1 VPAEYIYTLS
11 RSYSGQKIILVG
23 SWELGVQKHCVVNR
37 RYTAI
42 QILYDHCVTDTIPDI
57 DSLPETLCERLLAPF
72 HQFGVNLGLSR
83 IQTLLSALDSPHQ
96 SVPIIHVA
104 GTNGK
109 GSVCAYLSTILTAA
123 GYKVGRYTSPHL
135 VDWNERI
142 CINNEPIST
151 ESAVTVLDRVIAAID
166 PTLPTPTQ
174 FEIVTAAMW
183 LYFAQSRVDIAVIE
197 VGLGGRLD
205 ATNVCDNP
213 LATVIV
219 SIDLEH
225 WQQLGDTIAKIAG
238 EKAGILKPNCP
249 AIIGTLPPDA
259 IEVVAERIAALNCP
273 ATWVKP
279 AIETPKSRS
288 TSQIS
293 LSSDSLPWVEFEGI
307 EYPLALLGEMQL
319 TNSAIAI
326 ATIQTL
332 RQSGWK
338 ISDDAIITGMANT
351 QWRGRI
357 QWTTWRVNRKLL
369 IDGAHNPAAAI
380 ALRQYVDTLNTPI
393 SWVMGMLS
401 TKSHL
406 EIFQALLRPGDRLY
420 LVPVPDHSSADP
432 TELADIARSVCGGL
446 DSIDTCA
453 DLTTGLTAAMT
464 TTATHQ
470 PVLCGSL
477 YLLGYFLKLGQ

>member
-1 VPAEYIYTLS
+1 MVSIQLTIASALAELL
-11 RSYSGQKIILVG
+11 RAMNK
-23 SWELGVQKHCVVNR
+23 

-42 QILYDHCVTDTIPDI
+42 EIFYDYCVTDPISDI
-57 DSLPETLCERLLAPF
+57 ERLLAPF

-83 IQTLLSALDSPHQ
+83 IQALLTALDSPHL

-142 CINNEPIST
+142 CIDNEPIST
-151 ESAVTVLDRVIAAID
+151 ESAVAAIDRVITAID
-166 PTLPTPTQ
+166 PTTPTPTQ

-183 LYFAQSRVDIAVIE
+183 LYFAQSQVDIAVIE

-205 ATNVCDNP
+205 ATNVCANP

-219 SIDLEH
+219 SISLEH
-225 WQQLGDTIAKIAG
+225 WQQLGDTVAKIAG
-238 EKAGILKPNCP
+238 EKAGILKANCP
-249 AIIGTLPPDA
+249 AIIGTLPPEA

-273 ATWVKP
+273 ATWVKS
-279 AIETPKSRS
+279 AIEIPKPRS
-288 TSQIS
+288 TPQAS
-293 LSSDSLPWVEFEGI
+293 LSADSLPWVKSGGI

-326 ATIQTL
+326 STIQTL

-338 ISDDAIITGMANT
+338 ISDESIVTGMANT

-357 QWTTWRVNRKLL
+357 QWMTWLVGVRNASASTEASALRNRQLL

-432 TELADIARSVCGGL
+432 VELADIARSVCVGL
-446 DSIDTCA
+446 DSIDTYP
-453 DLTTGLTAAMT
+453 DLITGLTVAMA
-464 TTATHQ
+464 TTATYQ

-477 YLLGYFLKLGQ
+477 YLLGYFLKLQSLNPD

>member
-1 VPAEYIYTLS
+1 
-11 RSYSGQKIILVG
+11 
-23 SWELGVQKHCVVNR
+23 
-37 RYTAI
+37 
-42 QILYDHCVTDTIPDI
+42 VTDIIPDI
-57 DSLPETLCERLLAPF
+57 DRLLAPF

-83 IQTLLSALDSPHQ
+83 IQTLLIALGSPHQ
-96 SVPIIHVA
+96 SVPTIHVA

-142 CINNEPIST
+142 CIDNAPISN
-151 ESAVTVLDRVIAAID
+151 ECAVTVIDQVIAAID
-166 PTLPTPTQ
+166 SATPTPTQ

-183 LYFAQSRVDIAVIE
+183 WYFAQSQVDIAVIE

-205 ATNVCDNP
+205 ATNVCDHP
-213 LATVIV
+213 LATIIT

-249 AIIGTLPPDA
+249 AIIGTLPPEA
-259 IEVVAERIAALNCP
+259 IAVVAERIAALNCP
-273 ATWVKP
+273 VTWVKP
-279 AIETPKSRS
+279 AVTIQQSRS
-288 TSQIS
+288 TPQTS
-293 LSSDSLPWVEFEGI
+293 LSPDPLPWVEFGGI

-326 ATIQTL
+326 ATIQIL

-338 ISDDAIITGMANT
+338 ISDEAIVTGMANT

-357 QWTTWRVNRKLL
+357 QWTNWHGQKLL

-380 ALRQYVDTLNTPI
+380 ALRQYVDTLNEPI

-401 TKSHL
+401 TKSHR

-432 TELADIARSVCGGL
+432 VELASVARSVCSSL
-446 DSIDTCA
+446 DSIATYT

-477 YLLGYFLKLGQ
+477 YLLGYFLKLA

>member
-1 VPAEYIYTLS
+1 M
-11 RSYSGQKIILVG
+11 
-23 SWELGVQKHCVVNR
+23 NR
-37 RYTAI
+37 RYTSI
-42 QILYDHCVTDTIPDI
+42 EIFYDYCVTDTIPDI
-57 DSLPETLCERLLAPF
+57 DSLPETLRERLLAPF

-83 IQTLLSALDSPHQ
+83 IQTLLTALGSPHL

-109 GSVCAYLSTILTAA
+109 GSVCAYISTILTAA

-142 CINNEPIST
+142 CIDHQPISN
-151 ESAVTVLDRVIAAID
+151 ESAVAVLDRVIAAID
-166 PTLPTPTQ
+166 PTTPTPTQ

-183 LYFAQSRVDIAVIE
+183 LYFAQSQVDIAVIE

-205 ATNVCDNP
+205 ATNVCDHP

-219 SIDLEH
+219 SISLEH
-225 WQQLGDTIAKIAG
+225 WQQLGDTVAKIAG
-238 EKAGILKPNCP
+238 EKAGILKANCP

-279 AIETPKSRS
+279 AQKIPKPRS
-288 TSQIS
+288 IPQASFS
-293 LSSDSLPWVEFEGI
+293 LDSLPWVESEGI

-338 ISDDAIITGMANT
+338 ISDEAIVTGMANT

-357 QWTTWRVNRKLL
+357 QWTTWLDRKLL

-432 TELADIARSVCGGL
+432 AALADLARSGCSL
-446 DSIDTCA
+446 DSIDIYTN
-453 DLTTGLTAAMT
+453 LTTGLTAAMT

-477 YLLGYFLKLGQ
+477 YLLGYFLKLRH

>member
-1 VPAEYIYTLS
+1 M
-11 RSYSGQKIILVG
+11 
-23 SWELGVQKHCVVNR
+23 
-37 RYTAI
+37 
-42 QILYDHCVTDTIPDI
+42 TDPTSDI
-57 DSLPETLCERLLAPF
+57 DTLLAPF

-83 IQTLLSALDSPHQ
+83 IQTLLAALGSPHR

-109 GSVCAYLSTILTAA
+109 GSVCAYLSSILSAA

-151 ESAVTVLDRVIAAID
+151 DIAVKVLTQVITAID
-166 PTLPTPTQ
+166 PLIATPTQ

-183 LYFAQSRVDIAVIE
+183 LYFAQSQVDIAVIE

-213 LATVIV
+213 LATIIT

-225 WQQLGDTIAKIAG
+225 WQQLGDTIAKITV

-249 AIIGTLPPDA
+249 AIIGTLPPTA
-259 IEVVAERIAALNCP
+259 ITVVTERIAHLNCP
-273 ATWVKP
+273 TTWVKP
-279 AIETPKSRS
+279 AVVTSKPDLNPK
-288 TSQIS
+288 IS
-293 LSSDSLPWVEFEGI
+293 LPQNSLPWVEFAGVK
-307 EYPLALLGEMQL
+307 YPLALLGEMQL

-326 ATIQTL
+326 ATIQIL
-332 RQSGWK
+332 RQTGWE
-338 ISDDAIITGMANT
+338 ISDEAIVTGMTNT
-351 QWRGRI
+351 QWLGRI
-357 QWTTWRVNRKLL
+357 QWTTWQEHELL

-380 ALRQYVDTLNTPI
+380 ALRQYIDTLNLPI
-393 SWVMGMLS
+393 RWLMGMLS
-401 TKSHL
+401 TKSHQ
-406 EIFQALLRPGDRLY
+406 EIFQSLLRPGDRLD
-420 LVPVPDHSSADP
+420 LVPVPGHSSADP
-432 TELADIARSVCGGL
+432 STLATIARSVCTDL
-446 DSIDTCA
+446 SSVNTHP

-464 TTATHQ
+464 TRNSHQ

-477 YLLGYFLKLGQ
+477 YLLGHFLELRSSIDPLVLNNTRN

>member
-1 VPAEYIYTLS
+1 
-11 RSYSGQKIILVG
+11 VG
-23 SWELGVQKHCVVNR
+23 YGKK
-37 RYTAI
+37 RYTSI
-42 QILYDHCVTDTIPDI
+42 EIFYDYCVTDTIPDI
-57 DSLPETLCERLLAPF
+57 ERLLAPF

-83 IQTLLSALDSPHQ
+83 IQTLLTALGSPHL

-109 GSVCAYLSTILTAA
+109 GSVCAYLSTILSAA
-123 GYKVGRYTSPHL
+123 GYRVGRYTSPHL

-151 ESAVTVLDRVIAAID
+151 ESAVIVLDRVIAAID
-166 PTLPTPTQ
+166 PTTPTPTQ

-183 LYFAQSRVDIAVIE
+183 LYFAQSQVDIAVIE

-205 ATNVCDNP
+205 ATNVCDHP

-259 IEVVAERIAALNCP
+259 IEVVAKRIADLNCP

-279 AIETPKSRS
+279 ARKIPKPRSIPET
-288 TSQIS
+288 
-293 LSSDSLPWVEFEGI
+293 LLLSDSLPWVEFDGI

-319 TNSAIAI
+319 TNSALAI

-332 RQSGWK
+332 RQVGWK
-338 ISDDAIITGMANT
+338 ISDEAIVTGMANT

-357 QWTTWRVNRKLL
+357 QWTTWIDRQLL

-406 EIFQALLRPGDRLY
+406 EIFKALLRPGDRLY

-432 TELADIARSVCGGL
+432 SELADIALSVCGDL
-446 DSIDTCA
+446 DSIDSCA

-477 YLLGYFLKLGQ
+477 YLLGYFLKLRQ

>member
-1 VPAEYIYTLS
+1 M
-11 RSYSGQKIILVG
+11 
-23 SWELGVQKHCVVNR
+23 
-37 RYTAI
+37 
-42 QILYDHCVTDTIPDI
+42 TDLISDI
-57 DSLPETLCERLLAPF
+57 DRLLAPF

-83 IQTLLSALDSPHQ
+83 IQTLLSALDSPHL
-96 SVPIIHVA
+96 SVPIVHVA

-142 CINNEPIST
+142 CIDNEPIST

-166 PTLPTPTQ
+166 PTTPTPTQ

-183 LYFAQSRVDIAVIE
+183 LYFAQSHVDIAVIE

-205 ATNVCDNP
+205 ATNVCDSP
-213 LATVIV
+213 LATVMV

-249 AIIGTLPPDA
+249 AIIGTLPPEA
-259 IEVVAERIAALNCP
+259 IEVVAKRIAALNCP
-273 ATWVKP
+273 TIWVKP
-279 AIETPKSRS
+279 AIKTPKPRS
-288 TSQIS
+288 TPQVS
-293 LSSDSLPWVEFEGI
+293 LLSDPLPWVEFEGI

-338 ISDDAIITGMANT
+338 ISDEAIVTGMANT

-357 QWTTWRVNRKLL
+357 QWTTWLVGEASALRNRKLL
-369 IDGAHNPAAAI
+369 IDGAHNPAAAT

-432 TELADIARSVCGGL
+432 AELADIAQSVCSGFE
-446 DSIDTCA
+446 SIDTYT

-477 YLLGYFLKLGQ
+477 YLLGYFLKLVQ

>member
-1 VPAEYIYTLS
+1 
-11 RSYSGQKIILVG
+11 
-23 SWELGVQKHCVVNR
+23 
-37 RYTAI
+37 
-42 QILYDHCVTDTIPDI
+42 VTDTIPDI
-57 DSLPETLCERLLAPF
+57 DSLPETLCEQLLAPF

-83 IQTLLSALDSPHQ
+83 IQTLLIALGSPHQ

-109 GSVCAYLSTILTAA
+109 GSVCAYLATILTAA

-142 CINNEPIST
+142 CIDDEPIST
-151 ESAVTVLDRVIAAID
+151 EAAVIVLDRVIAAID

-183 LYFAQSRVDIAVIE
+183 WYFAQSQVDIAVIE

-249 AIIGTLPPDA
+249 AIIGTLPPEA
-259 IEVVAERIAALNCP
+259 VTVVANRIAALNCP
-273 ATWVKP
+273 AVWVKP
-279 AIETPKSRS
+279 AIKTQKPRS
-288 TSQIS
+288 ISQAS
-293 LSSDSLPWVEFEGI
+293 LSSDPLPWVEFEGI

-332 RQSGWK
+332 RQSGWQ
-338 ISDDAIITGMANT
+338 ISDEAIITGMANT
-351 QWRGRI
+351 HWRGRI
-357 QWTTWRVNRKLL
+357 QWTTWLNRKLL

-380 ALRQYVDTLNTPI
+380 ALRQYIDTLNMPI

-432 TELADIARSVCGGL
+432 VELADIARSVCSGL
-446 DSIDTCA
+446 DSIDTCT
-453 DLTTGLTAAMT
+453 DLTTGLTATMT

>member
-1 VPAEYIYTLS
+1 MWGC
-11 RSYSGQKIILVG
+11 RKRG
-23 SWELGVQKHCVVNR
+23 
-37 RYTAI
+37 YTAI
-42 QILYDHCVTDTIPDI
+42 EIFYDYCVTDTIPDI
-57 DSLPETLCERLLAPF
+57 DRLLAPF

-83 IQTLLSALDSPHQ
+83 IQTLLTALGSPHL

-123 GYKVGRYTSPHL
+123 GYQVGRYTSPHL

-142 CINNEPIST
+142 CIDNEPIST
-151 ESAVTVLDRVIAAID
+151 ESAVAVLDRVIAAID
-166 PTLPTPTQ
+166 PTTPTPTQ

-183 LYFAQSRVDIAVIE
+183 LYFAQSQVDIAVIE

-205 ATNVCDNP
+205 ATNVCVDP

-219 SIDLEH
+219 SISLEH
-225 WQQLGDTIAKIAG
+225 WQQLGDTVAKITC
-238 EKAGILKPNCP
+238 EKAGILKANCP

-259 IEVVAERIAALNCP
+259 IAVVTERIAALNCP

-279 AIETPKSRS
+279 AQKTLKPRS
-288 TSQIS
+288 TPQSS
-293 LSSDSLPWVEFEGI
+293 LSADPLPWVESDGI

-338 ISDDAIITGMANT
+338 ISDEAIVTGMANT

-357 QWTTWRVNRKLL
+357 QWTTWHVGVRGASAFAEASALRNRKLL

-380 ALRQYVDTLNTPI
+380 ALRQYIDTLNTPI

-432 TELADIARSVCGGL
+432 AALADLARSGCSL
-446 DSIDTCA
+446 DSIDIYTN
-453 DLTTGLTAAMT
+453 LTAGLTAAMT

-477 YLLGYFLKLGQ
+477 YLLGYFLKLRH